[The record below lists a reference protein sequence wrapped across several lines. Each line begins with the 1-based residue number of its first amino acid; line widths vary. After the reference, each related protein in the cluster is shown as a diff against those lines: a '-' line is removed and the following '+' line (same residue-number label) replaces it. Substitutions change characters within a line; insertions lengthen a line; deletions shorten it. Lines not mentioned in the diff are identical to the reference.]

1 MLERLA
7 IVLVAVAALVLTP
20 RALAAGGSYALD
32 GGTKAQ
38 QAEVKAALDASAFD
52 FTVVPAPV
60 TIHIRRGV
68 DSYSTP
74 GNIWLDADL
83 LNAGTF
89 AWGVVQHEYAHQV
102 DFSLLDE
109 PRRAELH
116 GVLGGVGWWTGG
128 GHDVRDAE
136 RFADLVAW
144 AYWPSAANVMKPAR
158 PVSIAAFRAIVD
170 RLLPQPRPLRA
181 LQAPRKG

>member
-1 MLERLA
+1 MRKRLVIA
-7 IVLVAVAALVLTP
+7 VVAVAALGLAP
-20 RALAAGGSYALD
+20 NALGAGYAFD

-38 QAEVKAALDASAFD
+38 QAQVKAALDASAFD
-52 FTVVPAPV
+52 FTTVPAPV

-74 GNIWLDADL
+74 GDVWLDADL
-83 LNAGTF
+83 LSAGTF

-102 DFSLLDE
+102 DFFLLDDAL
-109 PRRAELH
+109 RAQLH
-116 GVLGGVGWWTGG
+116 GVLGGAGWWTGG
-128 GHDVRDAE
+128 GHDVLDAE

-144 AYWPSAANVMKPAR
+144 AYWPSTANVMKPAR
-158 PVSIAAFRAIVD
+158 PVSTPAFRAIVD
-170 RLLPQPRPLRA
+170 RLLPQRRLLRA

>member
-1 MLERLA
+1 MGKRLA
-7 IVLVAVAALVLTP
+7 IAVIAVAALGFAP
-20 RALAAGGSYALD
+20 NALAAGYAFD

-38 QAEVKAALDASAFD
+38 QAQVKAALDASAFD
-52 FTVVPAPV
+52 FTAVPAPV

-74 GNIWLDADL
+74 GNVWLDADL
-83 LNAGTF
+83 LSAGTF

-102 DFSLLDE
+102 DFFLLSDAL
-109 PRRAELH
+109 RAQLH
-116 GVLGGVGWWTGG
+116 GVLGGTGWWTGG
-128 GHDVRDAE
+128 GHDALDAE

-144 AYWPSAANVMKPAR
+144 TYWPSTANVMKPAW
-158 PVSIAAFRAIVD
+158 PVSTPAFRAIVD
-170 RLLPQPRPLRA
+170 RLLPQPRLLRA